1 MRDEGDAELST
12 LQKSVDDCDKTCGTQ
27 RAALQR
33 CDLLLDTKRAELE
46 KNASEY
52 DKKRSELATVV
63 SAKSALQLAE
73 RDFEEA
79 KSSEDEFM
87 KSYASKSNEAKKQ
100 VKDASD
106 EIRALS
112 EQISSDAELLQ
123 TLSMHR
129 SEIAALT
136 AAERQVTSDKHQL
149 AAETHSVLETHRD
162 ALSGCGQRAPDS
174 LLRDAGADAG
184 ANAAAEELVGSEAE
198 ALAPLVSSMT
208 AAGAAKQ
215 SELKTLREKL
225 G

>member
-1 MRDEGDAELST
+1 
-12 LQKSVDDCDKTCGTQ
+12 
-27 RAALQR
+27 
-33 CDLLLDTKRAELE
+33 
-46 KNASEY
+46 
-52 DKKRSELATVV
+52 V

-79 KSSEDEFM
+79 KGGEDEFM

-149 AAETHSVLETHRD
+149 AAETHSVLETHRET
-162 ALSGCGQRAPDS
+162 LSGCGQRAPES
-174 LLRDAGADAG
+174 LLRDAGTGTGAGVSAEAD
-184 ANAAAEELVGSEAE
+184 ELVGSEAE
-198 ALAPLVSSMT
+198 ALGPLVASMN
-208 AAGAAKQ
+208 AVGAAKQ
-215 SELKTLREKL
+215 SELKGLREKL
-225 G
+225 GTISM